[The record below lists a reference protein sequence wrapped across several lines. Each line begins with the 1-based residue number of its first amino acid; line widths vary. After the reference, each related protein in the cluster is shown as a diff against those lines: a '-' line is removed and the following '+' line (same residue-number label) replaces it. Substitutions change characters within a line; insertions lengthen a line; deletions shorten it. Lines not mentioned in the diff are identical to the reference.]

1 MFLFTTLVSFVL
13 IKLTL
18 IRNSSPLYNIYLSLC
33 IKHVPLC
40 KIWIKKKLN
49 RIEHILVCYSI
60 ILANDTKVRGYL
72 SDDVPPSEMKLT
84 ISLVDKWTRSHFTL
98 LSNTDFCFL
107 HDILGFCF
115 SSRRLA
121 DNRTMTADDN
131 YQTPQPARALVDGV
145 KGPTSIDNPYIH

>member
-1 MFLFTTLVSFVL
+1 MFLFTNLVSFVL

-40 KIWIKKKLN
+40 KIRILKKLN

-84 ISLVDKWTRSHFTL
+84 ISLVDKWTRSHFRGTL

-115 SSRRLA
+115 SS
-121 DNRTMTADDN
+121 DDL
-131 YQTPQPARALVDGV
+131 QTTGRWQQTTTIRHSNPLELWWTGSRGQPQ
-145 KGPTSIDNPYIH
+145 